1 MKKEIL
7 SIGKFSSFSRNCTKK
22 FALNLAKS
30 LKPPYVLYLN
40 GTVGS
45 GKTFFCKCVG
55 EYYGI
60 KSINSASFSRVTHNF
75 GKINLIHCDF
85 YRGLPEQSFFEEEIE
100 PLLMSPWIIII
111 EWGRLNYWDFN
122 CPEYELDFKYID
134 LTSRELSLYNR
145 SV

>member
-7 SIGKFSSFSRNCTKK
+7 KSNTFSSFSINCTRKLA
-22 FALNLAKS
+22 FHLAKS

-40 GTVGS
+40 GIFGS

-55 EYYGI
+55 EYYGL
-60 KSINSASFSRVTHNF
+60 KSINSASFSRVTHHF
-75 GKINLIHCDF
+75 GEINLIHCDF
-85 YRGLPEQSFFEEEIE
+85 YRGLPETSFFEAEIE
-100 PLLMSPWIIII
+100 PLLNSPWIILI
-111 EWGRLNYWDFN
+111 EWGKLNSWDFG

-134 LTSRELSLYNR
+134 STRRELLFSNR